1 MRSSQSGASDQQL
14 LLDLNVDWTNKKL
27 QLRFCLSDFSLF
39 TMSFGGLAQR
49 CADGVSRIP
58 HIERGSFP
66 PGVDVISINDCP
78 IAGPMPRLQFGD
90 AFIRYTINQCFQY
103 SIDMRGT
110 FQEYLATLSSKTRST
125 LKRKVK
131 KFAEAGEGVLDC
143 RLYTTAEEMPEF
155 HHLARTVAVE
165 TYQEKLFEGAIPA
178 GEAFCSRMVELAAQ
192 DRVRAYVMF
201 LGGEP
206 VSYLYLPVEEDILEY
221 SYLGYKP
228 SVSEHSPGT
237 VLLYLAL
244 EKLFSEQRFRK
255 FDFSYGLSQTKEVF
269 CTDKNLR
276 ADIHY
281 FRKAPKNMAG
291 VLGHAAIDSV
301 SVACGRMAERMGL
314 RKRIRKLLRS
324 T

>member
-1 MRSSQSGASDQQL
+1 M
-14 LLDLNVDWTNKKL
+14 DWIDKNL
-27 QLRFCLSDFSLF
+27 QLRFCLSDVRLF

-49 CADGVSRIP
+49 CAGGADDIP
-58 HIERGSFP
+58 HIARDSFP
-66 PGVDVISINDCP
+66 PGVDVISLNDCT
-78 IAGPMPRLQFGD
+78 ITGPMPRLQFGD
-90 AFIRYTINQCFQY
+90 GFLRYVINQCFQY

-143 RLYTTAEEMPEF
+143 RLYTTPEEMREF
-155 HHLARTVAVE
+155 HRLARTVAVE

-178 GEAFCSRMVELAAQ
+178 GEAFCSRMVELAGQ
-192 DRVRAYVMF
+192 DRVRAFLLF

-206 VSYLYLPVEEDILEY
+206 VSYLYLPVEAGILEY

-228 SVSEHSPGT
+228 SVSDLSPGT

-244 EKLFSEQRFRK
+244 EQLFSEQRFSK
-255 FDFSYGLSQTKEVF
+255 FDFSYGQSQTKEVF

-281 FRKAPKNMAG
+281 FRKTLKNLSG
-291 VLGHAAIDSV
+291 VLGHAATDSV
-301 SVACGRMAERMGL
+301 SVACGRALEQLGIRQ
-314 RKRIRKLLRS
+314 KIRKLLRS
-324 T
+324 V

>member
-1 MRSSQSGASDQQL
+1 M
-14 LLDLNVDWTNKKL
+14 DWIDKNL
-27 QLRFCLSDFSLF
+27 QLRFCLSDVRLF

-49 CADGVSRIP
+49 CAEGVASIP
-58 HIERGSFP
+58 SIERGSFP
-66 PGVDVISINDCP
+66 PGVEVISLNDCP

-110 FQEYLATLSSKTRST
+110 FQEYLGTLSSKTRST

-143 RLYTTAEEMPEF
+143 RLYTSAEEIPEF
-155 HHLARTVAVE
+155 HRLARTVAVE

-178 GEAFCSRMVELAAQ
+178 GEAFCSRMVGLASQ
-192 DRVRAYVMF
+192 DRVRAFLLF

-206 VSYLYLPVEEDILEY
+206 ISYLYLPGDADILEY

-228 SVSEHSPGT
+228 SASELSPGT

-244 EKLFSEQRFRK
+244 EKLFAEQRFRK
-255 FDFSYGLSQTKEVF
+255 FDFSYGQSQTKEVF
-269 CTDKNLR
+269 CTDKSLR

-281 FRKAPKNMAG
+281 FRKTAKNMVG
-291 VLGHAAIDSV
+291 VLGHAAMDSI
-301 SVACGRMAERMGL
+301 SAGCGRIAERLGL
-314 RKRIRKLLRS
+314 RQKIRKLLRS
-324 T
+324 V